1 MASEAKIKANR
12 RAVDGPHPLFP
23 IDASITFDR
32 FVHHMSVLTRYEA
45 SIERRLSRAIALLER
60 FQGQRWRRDE
70 RAREPREDRLRLP
83 AARGP
88 QES

>member
-23 IDASITFDR
+23 IDASIMFDR
-32 FVHHMSVLTRYEA
+32 FVHHMSVPTHYEG
-45 SIERRLSRAIALLER
+45 SIERQLNRAIALLER
-60 FQGQRWRRDE
+60 LEAQRWRRDE
-70 RAREPREDRLRLP
+70 RAREVREDRLLLP